1 MQQKTIDKIFLNESK
16 NNEKINKDDE
26 WTKFIND
33 NIITNNYNKNDNNN
47 DEYIN
52 ELNLVNNFILN
63 TVNSPVYKENKSNDK

>member
-16 NNEKINKDDE
+16 NNENINKNDE

-33 NIITNNYNKNDNNN
+33 NIVTYNYNKNDNN

-52 ELNLVNNFILN
+52 ELNRVSNFILN
-63 TVNSPVYKENKSNDK
+63 KVNPPVYKDNKSNDK

>member
-33 NIITNNYNKNDNNN
+33 NIITNNYNKNDNN

-63 TVNSPVYKENKSNDK
+63 TVNSPVHKENKSNDK